1 MQVYY
6 SAPPPDH
13 NFNRRHV
20 GQNMSIAGTWQGD
33 IFSEFFLNIS
43 PYMSITQAFRVLAH
57 IKIKKHMKKLSVSS
71 HSDSAL

>member
-20 GQNMSIAGTWQGD
+20 GQNMSIAGTWQRD
-33 IFSEFFLNIS
+33 NFSVFLNIS

-57 IKIKKHMKKLSVSS
+57 IKIQKHEKTLRV
-71 HSDSAL
+71 A